1 VKDNMSIY
9 SGSKLYE
16 ALKAKY
22 EAEIMEAKANI
33 EIYLDNKVGVAE
45 HPNVV
50 ESLDKLIEQLA
61 SAEDKLRTLKQNY

>member
-1 VKDNMSIY
+1 MSIY

>member
-1 VKDNMSIY
+1 MSIY
-9 SGSKLYE
+9 SGTKLYE

>member
-1 VKDNMSIY
+1 MSIY
-9 SGSKLYE
+9 SGTKLYE

-45 HPNVV
+45 HPNIV
-50 ESLDKLIEQLA
+50 ESLDELIEKLA
-61 SAEDKLRTLKQNY
+61 GAEDKLRTLKQNY

>member
-1 VKDNMSIY
+1 MSVY

-33 EIYLDNKVGVAE
+33 EIYLDNKA
-45 HPNVV
+45 
-50 ESLDKLIEQLA
+50 
-61 SAEDKLRTLKQNY
+61 

>member
-1 VKDNMSIY
+1 MSIY

-50 ESLDKLIEQLA
+50 DSLDKLIEQLA

>member
-1 VKDNMSIY
+1 MSIY

-61 SAEDKLRTLKQNY
+61 SAEDKLKTLKQNY

>member
-1 VKDNMSIY
+1 MSVY
-9 SGSKLYE
+9 SGTKLYE
-16 ALKAKY
+16 ALKARY

>member
-1 VKDNMSIY
+1 MSIY
-9 SGSKLYE
+9 SGTKLYE

-22 EAEIMEAKANI
+22 DAEIMEAKANI

>member
-1 VKDNMSIY
+1 
-9 SGSKLYE
+9 
-16 ALKAKY
+16 
-22 EAEIMEAKANI
+22 MEAKANI